1 MRHEQHFQAR
11 RQWALLILLFWVL
24 APGSDAI
31 AQRNRRRVPNRAA
44 IVERPAAIENLLKR
58 ASDGIARQDWK
69 LAIDSLQRVID
80 DPVGGLVESNEIAD
94 SDLNNRPEGD
104 SNDDTVYYRSARDE
118 AMAMLAQLPAEGLES
133 YRVLHDGRSAA
144 MYEQAIE
151 AADTDQ
157 LREVV
162 DRYFFTTVGVDAAIA
177 LAGWHL
183 DRGNYAGALNLI
195 QRIDRLN
202 PGGDGV
208 SPRGRLIQAVA
219 LAGLG
224 ASDEAQDILNRAEQ
238 FAMIDNPATHDTSTS
253 IIAALDAIRDA
264 IRDRSF
270 QRRDDIHAERWPM
283 HGGGVTR
290 SGIMAEVSPELREGL
305 PWRMSLP
312 SSDADWWETQGISQA
327 RDKVS
332 FAAAGAVID
341 QGRVFVKSN
350 EQVSAMDLESL
361 EPLWTTDAPVSIGR
375 RHDLLPNTRNIF
387 RGIQT
392 DTMRGMTDAD
402 RRLYDIVAGSVTT
415 AFGLVYSIEREGVGP
430 LGGGGRLRRG
440 AVVEGTRLVA
450 LNAEDGFIAW
460 ERGRTGDQVDEL
472 DGVYFLAPPFAVRDE
487 LWVPFAKSGDI
498 FLAALSPND
507 GQLLRKRLLC
517 SAELSQVASQYHEA
531 VYLASDGNR
540 VFINTGFGLV
550 IAMDADGFRP
560 VWTTQ
565 YDRDVGTR
573 RRTSYEPRFWHCTP
587 PVVAGARLLV
597 AAVDS
602 DALMALDTN
611 TGRMLWQRPRP
622 GGAFYI
628 MGVDD
633 NRVWLGGSGAYCLR
647 AEDGTQIWETTE
659 PLRAKVTGRGALSGS
674 KIYLPL
680 MDSVVV
686 LDSTTGQ
693 ALSPLPLPEDQL
705 PLGNLLCAASAMFS
719 VDTNEVR
726 KFPDLTLSYPRQLA
740 LFEMRPGDHN
750 AAIRLAWMELLRDEP
765 DQAFAV
771 LDQLPPSPIDSTRQQ
786 VARLKVKS
794 LLKMSSATDED
805 RAAAIGHLREA
816 LGLAQ
821 LVGADRERM
830 EAAVHLASRLEKNG
844 QVEEAYM
851 TLWRT
856 GVSDAA
862 DGYLTIAP
870 RLRQQAR
877 WLLAERMARMNRE
890 LSARH
895 LSAIAEQT
903 QAEFARWRGQLHS
916 ESNAHEAVIQLER
929 LARLNDAGGAGQAA
943 LIELAKYERE
953 RNNFERSE
961 QYFRWAIRVNRVA
974 RLTAQAKLE
983 LAAQYLHPAQALYE
997 SARTLLADGLG
1008 RFDDMVIDETNRTLG
1023 EERAR
1028 LTRALEAQAATDGA
1042 STIPDRFS
1050 FVPGSVIEEFQW
1062 MQPPSDGS
1070 MLLDYSTA
1078 DSDALRRF
1086 VLTIAQPNIVE
1097 AYRSM
1102 DGSLAWR
1109 TDVLLLNEDEVQL
1122 PGLAA
1127 PNRTLVFPRVF
1138 CDGQTAV
1145 LNGPGGLYGVGLAT
1159 GRRLWAAAYEE
1170 ESTEAQYALRN
1181 RLVAVSDGVV
1191 VFAPRRGVLTAAS
1204 VADADDIIWER
1215 IIAGEKLDTV
1225 FVEDGL
1231 CVTLNASRRTA
1242 RTYDLH
1248 DGRLLSEVQFRR
1260 GHLDDIVRPLV
1271 YVDGILI
1278 GPDRLHKL
1286 IAFDLRS
1293 GTEAWR
1299 FDAGDEI
1306 RWMFGTGEG
1315 YVGLWTLS
1323 GSVILLD
1330 AFDGAEAMRL
1340 PLADMDGRLAE
1351 GVIDDG
1357 VLVLM
1362 PVGRADRGPAPVL
1375 YGIDLAEKRVRWVR
1389 DGFEYTGPKRESL
1402 WRLLKV
1408 SDDVV
1413 PMPIW
1418 QPVKSDN
1425 RFVQATGEVGLVSI
1439 DKQTGRNVGPI
1450 VLTGRA
1456 ASDAE
1461 HLTGD
1466 FAFYGDRIIFGTQP
1480 GLMSIGIKP
1489 EQRDP

>member
-1 MRHEQHFQAR
+1 MRHDQTSNSKRHR
-11 RQWALLILLFWVL
+11 ALLVL
-24 APGSDAI
+24 ACGLLASGSDAI
-31 AQRNRRRVPNRAA
+31 AQRNRQRVPNRAA

-58 ASDGIARQDWK
+58 AADGIARQDWK

-80 DPVGGLVESNEIAD
+80 DPVSGLVELND
-94 SDLNNRPEGD
+94 PPDGDLNGP
-104 SNDDTVYYRSARDE
+104 SNDDSDTAAVYYRSARDE
-118 AMAMLAQLPAEGLES
+118 AMAMLAQLPPEGLES
-133 YRVLHDGRSAA
+133 YRVLHDGRGAA
-144 MYEQAIE
+144 MYEQAVE
-151 AADTDQ
+151 AADMDM
-157 LREVV
+157 LRDVV
-162 DRYFFTTVGVDAAIA
+162 DRYFFTTVGVDAATE

-195 QRIDRLN
+195 QRIDRMK
-202 PGGDGV
+202 PGGARV
-208 SPRGRLIQAVA
+208 SPRGRLIHAVA

-224 ASDEAQDILNRAEQ
+224 LSKEAHDVLNRAEQ
-238 FAMIDNPATHDTSTS
+238 QAITDSTANHDAGADINAAFAAVNE
-253 IIAALDAIRDA
+253 A

-270 QRRDDIHAERWPM
+270 ERRGDIQTEKWPM
-283 HGGGVTR
+283 LGGGVTR
-290 SGIMAEVSPELREGL
+290 RGTMAEVSPELREGL
-305 PWRMSLP
+305 PWRLSLP

-327 RDKVS
+327 REKVS

-341 QGRVFVKSN
+341 QGRVFVKSSD
-350 EQVSAMDLESL
+350 QVSAMDLESL

-375 RHDLLPNTRNIF
+375 RRDLLPDNRNIF
-387 RGIQT
+387 RGTPT
-392 DTMRGMTDAD
+392 DMMRGMTDAD
-402 RRLYDIVAGSVTT
+402 QRLYDVVAGTVST
-415 AFGLVYSIEREGVGP
+415 AFGMVYSIERDGVGP
-430 LGGGGRLRRG
+430 LGVVGRLRRG

-450 LNAEDGFIAW
+450 LNAGDGFIAW
-460 ERGRTGDQVDEL
+460 ERGRTGDSDDEL
-472 DGVYFLAPPFAVRDE
+472 DGVYFLSPPIAVRDE
-487 LWVPFAKSGDI
+487 LWVPFAKAGDI
-498 FLAALSPND
+498 FLAALSPAD
-507 GQLLRKRLLC
+507 GRLLRKRLLC
-517 SAELSQVASQYHEA
+517 SAELSQIASQYHEA
-531 VYLASDGNR
+531 MYLASDGNR
-540 VFINTGFGLV
+540 IFVSTGFGLI
-550 IAMDADGFRP
+550 IAMDVDGFRP

-565 YDRDVGTR
+565 YNRDVGTR

-587 PVVAGARLLV
+587 PVVAGAQLIV

-611 TGRMLWQRPRP
+611 TGLLLWRRPRP
-622 GGAFYI
+622 DGAFYI

-633 NRVWLGGSGAYCLR
+633 HRIWLGGSGAYCLS
-647 AEDGTQIWETTE
+647 ADDGSQIWEASE
-659 PLRAKVTGRGALSGS
+659 PLQAKVTGRGALSGS

-680 MDSVVV
+680 MDSVAV
-686 LDSTTGQ
+686 LNSQTGD

-740 LFEMRPGDHN
+740 LFERRPRDHN

-765 DQAFAV
+765 DKAFAV
-771 LDQLPPSPIDSTRQQ
+771 LDQLPPSPVDSTRQQ

-794 LLKMSSATDED
+794 LLKMSSATDDD
-805 RAAAIGHLREA
+805 RAVAIEHLREA

-821 LVGADRERM
+821 LVGADRERL

-844 QVEEAYM
+844 QLEEAYL

-856 GVSDAA
+856 GISDAA

-877 WLLAERMARMNRE
+877 WLLAERMARMDRE

-903 QAEFARWRGQLHS
+903 QAEFAKWREPLRT
-916 ESNAHEAVIQLER
+916 ESDARDAVVHLER

-943 LIELAKYERE
+943 LIELAKYERD

-974 RLTAQAKLE
+974 RLTATAKLE

-997 SARTLLADGLG
+997 SARTLLADGLD
-1008 RFDDMVIDETNRTLG
+1008 RFDDVVIDETNRTLG

-1028 LTRALEAQAATDGA
+1028 LSLALDGQLPMDAARDA
-1042 STIPDRFS
+1042 PDRFS
-1050 FVPGSVIEEFQW
+1050 FVPDSVIEEYQW
-1062 MQPPSDGS
+1062 MQPPGGGS
-1070 MLLDYSTA
+1070 TLLDYSTA
-1078 DSDALRRF
+1078 DSDALGRF
-1086 VLTIAQPNIVE
+1086 VLTITQPNVVE
-1097 AYRSM
+1097 AYRST

-1109 TDVLLLNEDEVQL
+1109 ADVLPLNENDVQL
-1122 PGLAA
+1122 PELVAT
-1127 PNRTLVFPRVF
+1127 NRTRVFPRVF

-1145 LNGPGGLYGVGLAT
+1145 FNGPGGLYGVGLAT
-1159 GRRLWAAAYEE
+1159 GRRLWAASYEE
-1170 ESTEAQYALRN
+1170 EATEAQYALRN

-1215 IIAGEKLDTV
+1215 IIAGDKLDTV

-1248 DGRLLSEVQFRR
+1248 DGRMLSEVQFRR
-1260 GHLDDIVRPLV
+1260 GHLDDIVKPLV

-1278 GPDRLHKL
+1278 GPDGLNKL

-1306 RWMFGTGEG
+1306 RWMFGPGKG
-1315 YVGLWTLS
+1315 HVGLWTLS

-1330 AFDGAEAMRL
+1330 AFDGAEVLRL
-1340 PLADMDGRLAE
+1340 PLADMDDHLAE
-1351 GVIDDG
+1351 GVIADD

-1362 PVGRADRGPAPVL
+1362 PVGRANRGPAPVL
-1375 YGIDLAEKRVRWVR
+1375 YGIDLNEKRVRWVR
-1389 DGFEYTGPKRESL
+1389 DGFEYTGPKDESL

-1418 QPVKSDN
+1418 QPVKSEN
-1425 RFVQATGEVGLVSI
+1425 NFIQATGNAGLVCI
-1439 DKQTGRNVGPI
+1439 DKQTGRNTGPI

-1456 ASDAE
+1456 ANDAE

-1466 FAFYGDRIIFGTQP
+1466 FAIYSDRVIFGTQA
-1480 GLMSIGIKP
+1480 GLMSIGIESK
-1489 EQRDP
+1489 